1 MKNIYVNEIIKD
13 KNSDNFISI
22 VIDLELY
29 CNRIIGKL
37 FYSINKIEE
46 ENNIQLRDSGEIH
59 STLFDAMGM
68 IKRLPK
74 NIEEVDSNA

>member
-1 MKNIYVNEIIKD
+1 MKNIYVNEIVKD

-46 ENNIQLRDSGEIH
+46 ENNIQLRDSEEVH